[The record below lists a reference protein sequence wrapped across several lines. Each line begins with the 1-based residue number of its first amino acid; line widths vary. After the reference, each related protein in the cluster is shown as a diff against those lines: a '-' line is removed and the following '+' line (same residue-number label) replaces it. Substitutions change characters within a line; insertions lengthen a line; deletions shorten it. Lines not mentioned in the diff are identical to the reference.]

1 MNIRF
6 LTKHIEMKGI
16 EMENYMSPS
25 CQVMEMETEGVLCAS
40 DWSGSIG
47 HDGISGSDDDILNK

>member
-1 MNIRF
+1 
-6 LTKHIEMKGI
+6 
-16 EMENYMSPS
+16 MENYMSPS